1 MNQPEHDAK
10 ANRDFQ
16 KINDYKTMIN
26 ARDEIRI
33 GEEAI
38 ETYRRE

>member
-10 ANRDFQ
+10 ATRDFE
-16 KINDYKTMIN
+16 KMNNYKTMIN

-33 GEEAI
+33 GEEAY
-38 ETYRRE
+38 ETYRRG